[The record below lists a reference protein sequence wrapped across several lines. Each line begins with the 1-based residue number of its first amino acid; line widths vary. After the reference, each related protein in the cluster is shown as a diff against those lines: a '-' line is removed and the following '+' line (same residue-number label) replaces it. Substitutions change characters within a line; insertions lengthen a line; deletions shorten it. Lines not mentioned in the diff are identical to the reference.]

1 MIPFLLATTIP
12 FTSLQ
17 FCSELEY
24 ELFTAVQS
32 EVITQSEA
40 NTITEKCIETYSKG
54 RQLSFCEA
62 HNPEP
67 YTKRTK

>member
-24 ELFTAVQS
+24 ELHSAVQAQ
-32 EVITQSEA
+32 VITQSEA
-40 NTITEKCIETYSKG
+40 NTITERCINTYGAGGGTYSRG
-54 RQLSFCEA
+54 Q
-62 HNPEP
+62 
-67 YTKRTK
+67 